1 MTGLHSNRT
10 GSSFSRCIL
19 GVSIRVRLEGVRVHD
34 AFVEDESVAFDTCDD
49 SEVFGGGIP
58 PKEIGVDDIN
68 VASFVERLGDLI
80 DQVLTHDIIVEL
92 MGSTNVQGEPS
103 DFTADFTLL
112 GSVAV
117 VLGTC
122 GGEFGD
128 EIVTVEFVRH
138 FS

>member
-1 MTGLHSNRT
+1 M
-10 GSSFSRCIL
+10 
-19 GVSIRVRLEGVRVHD
+19 
-34 AFVEDESVAFDTCDD
+34 
-49 SEVFGGGIP
+49 FGGGVP
-58 PKEIGVDDIN
+58 PEEIGVDDIN
-68 VASFVERLGDLI
+68 VTSFVERLGDLI